1 MFNLQNILLIII
13 ILILLNNIKVE
24 FKDTDNFTSINL
36 NEENNFSNK
45 LRIPKYGNIQ
55 YETHNND
62 NTDKMYKY
70 QNFDIIDYEKKLEL
84 SENVDTL
91 NKYNDL
97 TKYNAIIPK
106 VNKDIIYTPSHKN
119 TFKKTNLPSEQDIIY
134 DIKFN
139 QPSDADIY
147 NPVNYN
153 NISYADR
160 TIQSVYEDIVNDVK
174 KNSPSK
180 KLKQQSDYKIKA
192 GAFGENTLTNLD
204 WEYEDDVE
212 DMSYDPKLSNL
223 LAL

>member
-106 VNKDIIYTPSHKN
+106 VNKDIIYTPSYKN